1 MVSSLPLQP
10 HELSVPVKENPDRK
24 KIRSMRAALKTFYFC
39 FQLLLNKMLLLMK
52 IKNHEENETLK
63 MKHNQEKE
71 DCNYFRCIWQLKSFY
86 YEPKYESHTF

>member
-1 MVSSLPLQP
+1 
-10 HELSVPVKENPDRK
+10 
-24 KIRSMRAALKTFYFC
+24 
-39 FQLLLNKMLLLMK
+39 MK

-86 YEPKYESHTF
+86 YEPKYESHAF